1 MRISSICVILV
12 CSKNNLRHLLLP
24 FLRGYNF
31 ALRLP
36 SGEVVNTH
44 LIKKEEGSKDWQRH
58 SDCVQIFQEKRYQ
71 RKTNNQG
78 TWGRKR
84 KHV

>member
-12 CSKNNLRHLLLP
+12 CSKNYLRHLLLT

-31 ALRLP
+31 TLHLP
-36 SGEVVNTH
+36 GGEVVNTH

-58 SDCVQIFQEKRYQ
+58 SDCVQIFQEEKVS
-71 RKTNNQG
+71 KEN
-78 TWGRKR
+78 K
-84 KHV
+84 